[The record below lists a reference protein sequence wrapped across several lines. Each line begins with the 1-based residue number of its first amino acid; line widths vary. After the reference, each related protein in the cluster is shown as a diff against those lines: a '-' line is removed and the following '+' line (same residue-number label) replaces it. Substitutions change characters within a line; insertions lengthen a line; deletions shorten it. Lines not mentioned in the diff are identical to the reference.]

1 MRFEQ
6 PEYLYLFWL
15 LPLYV
20 VFIRWANR
28 QRQKKLDNFS
38 SPEIQASIIDPIVGK
53 KRKRKSFLIFLIL
66 SCLVLALCR
75 PQWGFQW
82 EDLKQRGVDIVV
94 AMDVS
99 SSMLA
104 KDIKPNRLE
113 RAKRK
118 VSDLIQMLMGD
129 RIGLVA
135 FAGVSYIQC
144 PLTLDY
150 SAANI
155 FLDILDAD
163 LIPIPGTDL
172 GAAIIKS
179 LQAFKETD
187 NTSKTIIIITDGEDH
202 GGKLEAATQKAKE
215 MGVKV
220 FAIGIGGDIGAPI
233 PKRRE
238 SGFKID
244 EQGEVALTKLNENA
258 LQTVAIETGGAY
270 VRSVTGDMDLKKI
283 YIENIKEHLNDSEL
297 KSGRKKIWQDRFQ
310 WFLVLALAL
319 LAFESTQQNRTIQN
333 TSIKNRK
340 TSSN

>member
-15 LPLYV
+15 LPLYII
-20 VFIRWANR
+20 FIVSANR
-28 QRQKKLDNFS
+28 RRQNKLDNFS
-38 SPEIQASIIDPIVGK
+38 SPEIQTSIINPIIK
-53 KRKRKSFLIFLIL
+53 QKRKRKSFLFF
-66 SCLVLALCR
+66 LVLACLIFALCR

-82 EDLKQRGVDIVV
+82 EDLKQKGLDIVV

-104 KDIKPNRLE
+104 EDIKPNRLE

-135 FAGVSYIQC
+135 FAGVSFIQC

-172 GAAIIKS
+172 GEAIIKS
-179 LQAFKETD
+179 LQAFKEED
-187 NTSKTIIIITDGEDH
+187 NTSKVIIVITDGEDH
-202 GGKLEAATQKAKE
+202 GGKLNKASQKAKE
-215 MGVKV
+215 MGVKI

-233 PKRRE
+233 PKRGE

-244 EQGEVALTKLNENA
+244 KQGEVALTKLDENA

-283 YIENIKEHLNDSEL
+283 YLENIKEQLNDSEL

-310 WFLVLALAL
+310 WFLVVALAL
-319 LAFESTQQNRTIQN
+319 LTLESYQRNRIN
-333 TSIKNRK
+333 HRPS
-340 TSSN
+340 

>member
-15 LPLYV
+15 LPLYIS
-20 VFIRWANR
+20 FIVSANR
-28 QRQKKLDNFS
+28 RRQKKLDNFS
-38 SPEIQASIIDPIVGK
+38 SPEIQASIINPIVK
-53 KRKRKSFLIFLIL
+53 QKRKRKSLLIFLALASLIF
-66 SCLVLALCR
+66 ALCR

-82 EDLKQRGVDIVV
+82 EDLKQRGLDIVV
-94 AMDVS
+94 AIDVS

-104 KDIKPNRLE
+104 EDIKPNRLE

-135 FAGVSYIQC
+135 FAGVSFIQC

-150 SAANI
+150 PAANI
-155 FLDILDAD
+155 FLDILDAN
-163 LIPIPGTDL
+163 LIPVPGTDL
-172 GAAIIKS
+172 GEAILKS
-179 LQAFKETD
+179 LQAFKEKD
-187 NTSKTIIIITDGEDH
+187 NTSKVIIVITDGEDH
-202 GGKLEAATQKAKE
+202 GEKLNKASQKAKE
-215 MGVKV
+215 MGVKI

-233 PKRRE
+233 PKLGE

-244 EQGEVALTKLNENA
+244 QQGEVALTKLDENA
-258 LQTVAIETGGAY
+258 LQSVAIETGGAY
-270 VRSVTGDMDLKKI
+270 VRSVTGDLDLKKI
-283 YIENIKEHLNDSEL
+283 YLENIKEQLNDSEL

-319 LAFESTQQNRTIQN
+319 LAIESYQRNRMPHD
-333 TSIKNRK
+333 SSVENRQPL
-340 TSSN
+340 S